1 MIFANLRV
9 QLLNWL
15 AAPSRTR
22 FMMAQTKENDMA
34 TGNYQIHTT
43 NNTGY
48 TLGVQTGTGNSYT
61 PQPMDLKG
69 GINLTVTPATG
80 GWVVQ
85 LNRVY
90 QEPQLYIVP
99 EEQDLGVELGKII
112 TMGCLKG

>member
-22 FMMAQTKENDMA
+22 FVNAQEKENDMA
-34 TGNYQIHTT
+34 VGNYQIHTT

-48 TLGVQTGTGNSYT
+48 TLGVNTGNSHA
-61 PQPMDLKG
+61 PQPVDLKN
-69 GINLTVTPATG
+69 GINLTVTPASG
-80 GWVVQ
+80 GWIVQ
-85 LNRVY
+85 INRIY
-90 QEPQLYIVP
+90 QDPQLYIVP

-112 TMGCLKG
+112 TMSCLKK